1 MVAISRTGRLLR
13 RLVRLSCR
21 RPALT
26 VAISLLLAAV
36 SIVYT
41 MQALTFKTSTRSLL
55 PQDAGF
61 VVRYAEYA
69 KEFGEL
75 EDIVVVVEAGS
86 FEGARAYAA
95 RLTDELESGP
105 VKFHRIAYR
114 IDPKRFE
121 GRQLLYI
128 STPELR
134 EIREKVFDHQE
145 FMESFA
151 GDPSLARL
159 IEGANAGMASAF
171 VANMFDLGLG
181 QGSGEDT
188 RFLRMV
194 LDQIAGRLDH
204 PTPYQS
210 P

>member
-21 RPALT
+21 RPAVT

-36 SIVYT
+36 SIFYT

-105 VKFHRIAYR
+105 AKFHRIASPTH
-114 IDPKRFE
+114 PKRS
-121 GRQLLYI
+121 GR
-128 STPELR
+128 
-134 EIREKVFDHQE
+134 
-145 FMESFA
+145 
-151 GDPSLARL
+151 G
-159 IEGANAGMASAF
+159 
-171 VANMFDLGLG
+171 
-181 QGSGEDT
+181 
-188 RFLRMV
+188 
-194 LDQIAGRLDH
+194 
-204 PTPYQS
+204 
-210 P
+210 